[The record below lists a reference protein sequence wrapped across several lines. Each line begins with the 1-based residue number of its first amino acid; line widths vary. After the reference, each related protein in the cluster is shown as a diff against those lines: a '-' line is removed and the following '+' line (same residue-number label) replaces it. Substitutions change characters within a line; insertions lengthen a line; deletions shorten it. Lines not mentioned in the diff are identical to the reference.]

1 MNEMKRFF
9 VAAALAGCTA
19 VVLAQA
25 APDDARAQADVT
37 KALDGKRLR
46 DVTGNTVGGVVTL
59 TGTVS
64 SFQDKLDANR
74 KLEKFVKVGEISK
87 VNDQITVSG
96 PDVSDQVLGQKLG
109 QKLAVNERQ
118 PERTAFEIVNPSVQN
133 GIVTLMG
140 FVTDPVD
147 KSDVEGT
154 VAAQPGVKGI
164 VDKIEVA
171 SLSPNDWRVRHD
183 VYRAIY
189 GYNTFTRYGINPVKP
204 IRILVLNGQVKL
216 VGVVDSVTDK
226 EQAGIR
232 ANGVGGVFKV
242 TNDLQVAGARE

>member
-1 MNEMKRFF
+1 MSGMKRLF
-9 VAAALAGCTA
+9 AA
-19 VVLAQA
+19 VVLAGCVSTVLAQS
-25 APDDARAQADVT
+25 APDDSRAQADVT
-37 KALDGKRLR
+37 KALSGKRLR
-46 DVTGNTVGGVVTL
+46 GVTGNVAGGVATL

-64 SFQDKLDANR
+64 SFQDKMEVDR
-74 KLEKFVKVGEISK
+74 KLEKFVKAGELAK
-87 VNDQITVSG
+87 VNDQIQVSG
-96 PDVSDQVLGQKLG
+96 PTVSDQELGQKLG
-109 QKLAVNERQ
+109 QKLAMNDRQ
-118 PERTAFEIVNPSVQN
+118 PDRTAFEIVNPSVQD
-133 GIVTLMG
+133 GVVTLMG

-154 VAAQPGVKGI
+154 VADQPGVKGL

-171 SLSPNDWRVRHD
+171 PLSPNDWRVRRD
-183 VYRAIY
+183 VYQAIY
-189 GYNTFTRYGINPVKP
+189 GYSTFTRYGINPVKP

-216 VGVVDSVTDK
+216 VGVVDSATDK